1 MTLLTSSNAPQAS
14 NQSNAATPPV
24 GNHLQFTNKNFYYHM
39 GEAVPRRPAYS
50 TSRVEINI
58 KPNPISIAAHNNQ
71 DFFDANTYLKLEQPI
86 SSTRFSDQTRLRTGN
101 YLKNFNT
108 NLVRSN
114 HFSSSENLTAHSINP
129 KSSRMK
135 VLKLLQETR
144 NEDDE
149 ILYRKSAFQA
159 IDSSKN
165 LISSSEH
172 MNQQQHHQ
180 QQQQQIVPSLSSGT
194 SSTTSSISYS
204 ATSQCLS
211 NSNSANNSL
220 CLSKSSENVN
230 RPVGQNTAAL
240 TKSTLKIAPDTQ
252 IRSGSVS
259 SARSIYE
266 LRLKRY
272 FVLLREFSSMEC
284 YQL

>member
-24 GNHLQFTNKNFYYHM
+24 SGNHLQFSNKNFYYHM

-50 TSRVEINI
+50 TSRVEINL
-58 KPNPISIAAHNNQ
+58 KPNPVSIGNVHANQ

-101 YLKNFNT
+101 FIKNFNT

-114 HFSSSENLTAHSINP
+114 HFNSSENLTGHSINP

-135 VLKLLQETR
+135 VLKLLEETR
-144 NEDDE
+144 NEDE

-165 LISSSEH
+165 LISSSDH
-172 MNQQQHHQ
+172 KNHQQ

-230 RPVGQNTAAL
+230 KPVGQNTAAL
-240 TKSTLKIAPDTQ
+240 TKSASKIPPDAQ

-266 LRLKRY
+266 LRLKR
-272 FVLLREFSSMEC
+272 
-284 YQL
+284 